1 MTNKFY
7 EARESLP
14 LELREKFTN
23 EVWRHK
29 PPDWETN
36 PNWVEGAYLEYLKK
50 QDGNGIIWYNDTNIP
65 YRNIF

>member
-29 PPDWETN
+29 PDNWVEN
-36 PNWVEGAYLEYLKK
+36 PNWVEGAFEKYLKK
-50 QDGNGIIWYNDTNIP
+50 EKQVIKFFENKLVRTKNDC
-65 YRNIF
+65 